1 MTRKQALIEL
11 RDKVKAGGDTLGE
24 VLDIERELNVK
35 PLGGHVTTF
44 WKAAHGSLDAAKAL
58 HDAVLPGWTVRM
70 TAQIPSGLAFPYVHI
85 FKMRMTE
92 CDPPQG
98 ANSAGY
104 EGYCPARAWL
114 LAILEALIAQ
124 EPDT

>member
-44 WKAAHGSLDAAKAL
+44 WKAAHGSLDAAKVL
-58 HDAVLPGWTVRM
+58 HDAVLPGWTASIGQNAHHHNWSAWVR
-70 TAQIPSGLAFPYVHI
+70 LV
-85 FKMRMTE
+85 
-92 CDPPQG
+92 
-98 ANSAGY
+98 
-104 EGYCPARAWL
+104 EGGIISKEFILGEATPARAWL
-114 LAILEALIAQ
+114 LAILDALISQ